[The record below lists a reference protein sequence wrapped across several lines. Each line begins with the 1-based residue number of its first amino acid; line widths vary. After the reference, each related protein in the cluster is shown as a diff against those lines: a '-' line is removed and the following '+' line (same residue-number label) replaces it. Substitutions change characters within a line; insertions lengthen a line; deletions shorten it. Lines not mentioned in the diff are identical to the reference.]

1 MGRHFHCYM
10 RMRRDGMGWDVIQV
24 LQMIQ
29 VIQVIQVL
37 QVMQV
42 RQAHLLVDFRVIYL
56 KLNPSRFPL
65 YRQNP

>member
-1 MGRHFHCYM
+1 MQGTGWDGTG
-10 RMRRDGMGWDVIQV
+10 RDGIQV
-24 LQMIQ
+24 MQM
-29 VIQVIQVL
+29 IQVIQVL

-56 KLNPSRFPL
+56 KFNPSRFPL

>member
-1 MGRHFHCYM
+1 MQ
-10 RMRRDGMGWDVIQV
+10 GMGWDGTGRDGIQV
-24 LQMIQ
+24 MQMIQ

-42 RQAHLLVDFRVIYL
+42 RQGHLLVDFRVIYL
-56 KLNPSRFPL
+56 KFNPSRFPL